1 MYSFIS
7 KYLLIFTK
15 ASFTINILLVYFFS
29 RTAAG
34 NCLFVFSILYS
45 FFFSDEATFHLSNVL
60 ASVIVMDTLDLS
72 IVLCVVLLIPK
83 SRTYLIN
90 LLGEEF
96 IHKYLPK
103 KGFKSLVILI
113 FIFFGMQAIELYTTI
128 VDAAQNADIGNQ
140 VRHDYRL
147 YLETTGDKYN
157 IKEELFT
164 QMQEICATYVVK
176 RPEGIFRKLTYI
188 FFV

>member
-7 KYLLIFTK
+7 KCLLIFTK

-34 NCLFVFSILYS
+34 NCLFVFSILYT
-45 FFFSDEATFHLSNVL
+45 FFFSDQATFHLSKFVAL
-60 ASVIVMDTLDLS
+60 VIVSDTLDLS

-83 SRTYLIN
+83 SRTYLTN

-96 IHKYLPK
+96 IYIYLPK

-113 FIFFGMQAIELYTTI
+113 SIFFGMQLIQLYTTI
-128 VDAAQNADIGNQ
+128 VDAAQNTDICSQ
-140 VRHDYRL
+140 AKHDYQL

-157 IKEELFT
+157 IKNELIT
-164 QMQEICATYVVK
+164 QILEMCGTYAGK
-176 RPEGIFRKLTYI
+176 KAEGIFRKLTYI